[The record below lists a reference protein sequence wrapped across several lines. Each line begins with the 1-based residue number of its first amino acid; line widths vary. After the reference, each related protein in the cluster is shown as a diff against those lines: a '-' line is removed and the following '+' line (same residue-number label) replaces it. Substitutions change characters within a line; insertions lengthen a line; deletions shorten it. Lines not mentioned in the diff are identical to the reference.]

1 MDEKKQKVV
10 VIDMVEEKKEKDVVK
25 LMFGDNPKD
34 YIGDGLQKIVPKPV
48 NREEKIRQMLK
59 I

>member
-1 MDEKKQKVV
+1 MDKKQKVV
-10 VIDMVEEKKEKDVVK
+10 IVDMVEEKKEKDVVK

-48 NREEKIRQMLK
+48 DREQKIKEMLK